1 MGDDAQRYGGRVA
14 HPTRP
19 PWARTFAEAV
29 WFPAALFLG
38 FLFCFAPA
46 LHSPGPHHAHV
57 VVAGRAAAR
66 DVDAVLKRTQP
77 GGFDVTAVARASDA
91 RQAVRDRTAV
101 AGFTTGE
108 TGAPG
113 GRGAHPVLFVAKANG
128 ASLEQALTT
137 TFTRLVA
144 ADGSA
149 THLTVRDVAPTV
161 RADRMGTTLV
171 YFGIAWSVPGYLL
184 ATTLL
189 RATTFDRR
197 GKLLAI
203 AGAAALFSVVGF
215 TVGAGLGYLPHN
227 PVALFVAFLL
237 TTAVATFASGLAPF
251 TRRFFPAV
259 GMTLFIVLSIP
270 TSGGAAPAAMLPTFF
285 QYVHAVIPLGNAVE
299 ALRSALYFG
308 GAGMLRPVLV
318 LCAWIAA
325 GIALL
330 GLDARRHRR
339 TALAEAEREIQDPP
353 TDDPSLETPTPTALP
368 VHRHRFGEP
377 EPDLLGTV
385 TDPHGRPVP
394 RALVTVLDP
403 GGRQLVST
411 LTDAQGE
418 YAATGLPEGYLSI
431 VATLPGRQP
440 AVQQRPLRCGAVV
453 RADFLLRDREDAP
466 GTGLTTAATAG
477 R

>member
-1 MGDDAQRYGGRVA
+1 MGDDGQRYGGRVA
-14 HPTRP
+14 HPTGP

-46 LHSPGPHHAHV
+46 LHSPQPHHAHV

-77 GGFDVTAVARASDA
+77 GGFDVTAVAHASDA

-101 AGFTTGE
+101 GGFTTGE
-108 TGAPG
+108 TG
-113 GRGAHPVLFVAKANG
+113 GRGARPVLFVAKANG
-128 ASLEQALTT
+128 AALEQALTT
-137 TFTRLVA
+137 TFTQLVA
-144 ADGSA
+144 AEGSA
-149 THLTVRDVAPTV
+149 AHLTVRDVAPTV
-161 RADRMGTTLV
+161 REDRMGTTLV
-171 YFGIAWSVPGYLL
+171 YFGIAWSVPGYIL

-189 RATTFDRR
+189 RATAFDRR
-197 GKLLAI
+197 RKLLAI
-203 AGAAALFSVVGF
+203 LGAAALFGVVGF
-215 TVGAGLGYLPHN
+215 AVGAGLGYLPHD
-227 PVALFVAFLL
+227 PVALLVAFLL

-339 TALAEAEREIQDPP
+339 AALTDGEREIQGPP

-368 VHRHRFGEP
+368 AHRHRFGEP
-377 EPDLLGTV
+377 EPELLGTI

-394 RALVTVLDP
+394 HALVTVLDP

-411 LTDAQGE
+411 RTNAHGE
-418 YAATGLPEGYLSI
+418 YAATGLPEGYLSV
-431 VATLPGRQP
+431 VATLPGKQP
-440 AVQQRPLRCGAVV
+440 AVRQRPLRRGDVV